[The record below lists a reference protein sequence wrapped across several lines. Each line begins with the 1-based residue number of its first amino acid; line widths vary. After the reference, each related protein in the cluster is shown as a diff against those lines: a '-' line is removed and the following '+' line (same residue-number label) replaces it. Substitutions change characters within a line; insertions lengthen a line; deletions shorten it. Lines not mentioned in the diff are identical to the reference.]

1 MDNQLYG
8 HAYMCMSFKL
18 ISFAHL
24 GQVISMDSFKYK
36 FMNHPTYTKLIN
48 FTSTHIT

>member
-1 MDNQLYG
+1 MDDQLYD
-8 HAYMCMSFKL
+8 HVYCSFKL

-24 GQVISMDSFKYK
+24 GQVISMYSFKYK

-48 FTSTHIT
+48 FTSTYIT